1 MAKAKGSLIPMRG
14 SVEDWG
20 PGKQQRN
27 LEAKEAFAL
36 KMREQAAKG
45 PPDFDALLTLG
56 ESPSEEPT
64 RKQAKTARR
73 KRVTKAT
80 RKATR
85 KSASRKKGKKVS
97 KGRR

>member
-1 MAKAKGSLIPMRG
+1 MAKAKSSLIPMRG

-27 LEAKEAFAL
+27 LEAKESFAR

-45 PPDFDALLTLG
+45 PPDFDVLLALG

-64 RKQAKTARR
+64 RKQAPSARR
-73 KRVTKAT
+73 KGAKKKT

-85 KSASRKKGKKVS
+85 KAASREKGRKVS
-97 KGRR
+97 KARR

>member
-27 LEAKEAFAL
+27 LEAKEAYAR

-56 ESPSEEPT
+56 AAPTEERGRT
-64 RKQAKTARR
+64 RSR
-73 KRVTKAT
+73 
-80 RKATR
+80 
-85 KSASRKKGKKVS
+85 ASRKKATKKTA
-97 KGRR
+97 KRRAKKTTTRQKKKKSAKARR

>member
-27 LEAKEAFAL
+27 LEAKESFAR

-45 PPDFDALLTLG
+45 PPDFDVLLTLG

-64 RKQAKTARR
+64 RKQAARVRR
-73 KRVTKAT
+73 KAAKKTT
-80 RKATR
+80 RKAT
-85 KSASRKKGKKVS
+85 KKASSRKKARKAS